1 MKTTLGLTLLL
12 FATLFSCMR
21 QENPLPAEL
30 SRAESV
36 MWEHPDSALSI
47 LRSMPQSS
55 LSSGKNYATWAL
67 LLAQARDK
75 VYGKR
80 LPDSLNIPSSDKLVQ
95 DAMDYFEKEDDL
107 KRMAQAYYYKG
118 QLLEDQ
124 KKLTEAIP
132 LFLKSKD
139 IMTRLDEPLFTY
151 LICQSLG
158 NTYRYQDLYEES
170 LVQLK
175 DAYQYALRSGNG
187 ERISYALS
195 ELGRTYVHI
204 NEMDSALFY
213 FGKSLENAKRLGNLE
228 LEAMAM
234 GELGFVYGKLRLYEN
249 ALQYIRKE
257 VDIKQEISCREL
269 PQAYYGLG
277 YVFFDAGQL
286 DSSKVYFLKSL
297 ETDNLYTIKG
307 AYDFLSKIEE
317 EQNKYTDAIYYN
329 KQYRIY
335 SDSIYVLTHTYDLA
349 ELQARYD
356 HERLLNIANSLQMEK
371 SQILKIALLLII
383 CLLIIILF
391 YQRYILKKE
400 RLLVSIKE
408 KINVYEEK
416 IKENELL
423 IEKNNACIDS
433 LTLEQSKVVEL
444 NKINEDLKKQN
455 RLLHEQTEKGK
466 QSLSSY
472 FVKLGYQVPYFY
484 RLKRIR
490 SCPHFLKEED
500 WSVIRIWVNLQYN
513 QYADRLEKD
522 FPEFTE
528 LDMQYCWLIKMGF
541 TTSEIATCMAIN
553 SASST
558 KQKQRI
564 KQRIKKS
571 ALVSQKDDFSLDQFI
586 KEY

>member
-1 MKTTLGLTLLL
+1 MKRTLGLTLLL

-21 QENPLPAEL
+21 QEKPLPAEL

-195 ELGRTYVHI
+195 ELGRTYVHK

-472 FVKLGYQVPYFY
+472 FVKLGDQVPYFY

>member
-1 MKTTLGLTLLL
+1 MKRTLGLTLLL

-21 QENPLPAEL
+21 QEKPLPAEL

-139 IMTRLDEPLFTY
+139 IMTRLDEPLFHY

-317 EQNKYTDAIYYN
+317 EQNKYADAIYYN

-371 SQILKIALLLII
+371 LQILKIALLLII

-391 YQRYILKKE
+391 YQIYIFKKE

-423 IEKNNACIDS
+423 IEKNNARIDS

-455 RLLHEQTEKGK
+455 RLLHEQIEKGK

-472 FVKLGYQVPYFY
+472 FVKLGDQVPYFY

-513 QYADRLEKD
+513 QYADLLEKD
-522 FPEFTE
+522 FPEFKE

>member
-21 QENPLPAEL
+21 QEKPLPAEL

-356 HERLLNIANSLQMEK
+356 HERLLNIANSLQIEK
-371 SQILKIALLLII
+371 LQILKIALLLII

-472 FVKLGYQVPYFY
+472 FVKLGDQVPYFY

>member
-1 MKTTLGLTLLL
+1 MKRTLGLTLLL

-21 QENPLPAEL
+21 QEKPLPAEL

-356 HERLLNIANSLQMEK
+356 HERLLNINNQLKLEKTNQEIIGLFVTAVLLILIIVYQYRVLRKEK
-371 SQILKIALLLII
+371 SLAHAREQIRI
-383 CLLIIILF
+383 
-391 YQRYILKKE
+391 YKE
-400 RLLVSIKE
+400 SIRE
-408 KINVYEEK
+408 NENR
-416 IKENELL
+416 IKENEQLIATLNNKQQEIDEIVSENKSLL
-423 IEKNNACIDS
+423 DQNAESHKEIEKY
-433 LTLEQSKVVEL
+433 EEL
-444 NKINEDLKKQN
+444 LKSSYKKLDEKLPYFDKLKDLKEHPK
-455 RLLHEQTEKGK
+455 
-466 QSLSSY
+466 Y
-472 FVKLGYQVPYFY
+472 
-484 RLKRIR
+484 LKDA
-490 SCPHFLKEED
+490 D
-500 WSVIRIWVNLQYN
+500 WSLIINWTNLQYH
-513 QYADRLEKD
+513 QFYTRLEKD
-522 FPEFTE
+522 FPDFSE
-528 LDMQYCWLIKMGF
+528 LDKRYCCLIKMGF
-541 TTSEIATCMAIN
+541 SSSQIAVFAN
-553 SASST
+553 SLPESVS

-571 ALVSQKDDFSLDQFI
+571 KRMPSDVSLLLDQYL

>member
-1 MKTTLGLTLLL
+1 MKRTLGLTLLL

-21 QENPLPAEL
+21 QEKPLPAEL

-356 HERLLNIANSLQMEK
+356 HERLLNINNQLKLEKTNQEIIGLFVTAVLLILIIVYQYRVLRKEK
-371 SQILKIALLLII
+371 SLAHAREQIRI
-383 CLLIIILF
+383 
-391 YQRYILKKE
+391 YKE
-400 RLLVSIKE
+400 SIRE
-408 KINVYEEK
+408 NENR
-416 IKENELL
+416 IKENEQLIATLNNKQQEIDEIVSENKSLL
-423 IEKNNACIDS
+423 DQNAESHKEIEKYEELLKSSYKKLD
-433 LTLEQSKVVEL
+433 EQLPYFDKL
-444 NKINEDLKKQN
+444 KDLKEHPK
-455 RLLHEQTEKGK
+455 
-466 QSLSSY
+466 Y
-472 FVKLGYQVPYFY
+472 
-484 RLKRIR
+484 LKDA
-490 SCPHFLKEED
+490 D
-500 WSVIRIWVNLQYN
+500 WSLIINWTNLQYH
-513 QYADRLEKD
+513 QFYTRLEKD
-522 FPEFTE
+522 FPDFSE
-528 LDMQYCWLIKMGF
+528 LDKRYCCLIKMGF
-541 TTSEIATCMAIN
+541 SSSQIAVFAN
-553 SASST
+553 SLPESVS

-571 ALVSQKDDFSLDQFI
+571 KQIPSDVSFLLDQYL

>member
-1 MKTTLGLTLLL
+1 MLL

-21 QENPLPAEL
+21 QEKPLPAEL

-213 FGKSLENAKRLGNLE
+213 FGKSLENAKRLGINIIQTEVHDATKLKE
-228 LEAMAM
+228 DYVERFDKILLDVPC
-234 GELGFVYGKLRLYEN
+234 LGLGV
-249 ALQYIRKE
+249 IRRKP
-257 VDIKQEISCREL
+257 DIKWNRQENNIKEISDI
-269 PQAYYGLG
+269 Q
-277 YVFFDAGQL
+277 F
-286 DSSKVYFLKSL
+286 
-297 ETDNLYTIKG
+297 N
-307 AYDFLSKIEE
+307 
-317 EQNKYTDAIYYN
+317 
-329 KQYRIY
+329 
-335 SDSIYVLTHTYDLA
+335 
-349 ELQARYD
+349 
-356 HERLLNIANSLQMEK
+356 
-371 SQILKIALLLII
+371 ILKT
-383 CLLIIILF
+383 CSK
-391 YQRYILKKE
+391 YLKKNGT
-400 RLLVSIKE
+400 LVYST
-408 KINVYEEK
+408 
-416 IKENELL
+416 
-423 IEKNNACIDS
+423 CS
-433 LTLEQSKVVEL
+433 M
-444 NKINEDLKKQN
+444 
-455 RLLHEQTEKGK
+455 
-466 QSLSSY
+466 
-472 FVKLGYQVPYFY
+472 
-484 RLKRIR
+484 
-490 SCPHFLKEED
+490 LKEEND
-500 WSVIRIWVNLQYN
+500 AII
-513 QYADRLEKD
+513 EKFIKD
-522 FPEFTE
+522 ENFEIVDIDKQIPKEFSK
-528 LDMQYCWLIKMGF
+528 I
-541 TTSEIATCMAIN
+541 TTNNMV
-553 SASST
+553 
-558 KQKQRI
+558 QF
-564 KQRIKKS
+564 
-571 ALVSQKDDFSLDQFI
+571 LPSQKHDGFFI
-586 KEY
+586 TMLKKI

>member
-1 MKTTLGLTLLL
+1 MKRTLGLTLLL

-21 QENPLPAEL
+21 QEKPLPAEL

-356 HERLLNIANSLQMEK
+356 HERLLNINNQLKLEKTNQEIIGLFVTAVLLILIIVYQYRVLRKEK
-371 SQILKIALLLII
+371 SLAHAREQIRI
-383 CLLIIILF
+383 
-391 YQRYILKKE
+391 YKE
-400 RLLVSIKE
+400 SIRE
-408 KINVYEEK
+408 NENR
-416 IKENELL
+416 IKENEQLIATLNNKQQEIDEIVSENKSLL
-423 IEKNNACIDS
+423 DQNAESHKEIEKYEELLKSSYKKLD
-433 LTLEQSKVVEL
+433 EQLPYFDKL
-444 NKINEDLKKQN
+444 KDLKEHPK
-455 RLLHEQTEKGK
+455 
-466 QSLSSY
+466 Y
-472 FVKLGYQVPYFY
+472 
-484 RLKRIR
+484 LKDA
-490 SCPHFLKEED
+490 D
-500 WSVIRIWVNLQYN
+500 WSLIINWTNLQYH
-513 QYADRLEKD
+513 QFYTRLEKD
-522 FPEFTE
+522 FPDFSE
-528 LDMQYCWLIKMGF
+528 LDKRYCCLIKMGF
-541 TTSEIATCMAIN
+541 SSSQIAVFAN
-553 SASST
+553 SLPESVS

-571 ALVSQKDDFSLDQFI
+571 KRMPSDVSLLLDQYL

>member
-1 MKTTLGLTLLL
+1 MKRTLGLTLLL

-21 QENPLPAEL
+21 QEKPLPAEL

-195 ELGRTYVHI
+195 ELGRTYVHK

-356 HERLLNIANSLQMEK
+356 HERLLNINNQLKLEKTNQEIIGLFVTAVLLILIIVYQYRVLRKEK
-371 SQILKIALLLII
+371 SLAHAREQIRI
-383 CLLIIILF
+383 
-391 YQRYILKKE
+391 YKE
-400 RLLVSIKE
+400 S
-408 KINVYEEK
+408 
-416 IKENELL
+416 IKENENRIKENEQLIATLNNKQQEIDEIVSENKSLL
-423 IEKNNACIDS
+423 DQNAESHKEIEKYEELLKSSYKKLD
-433 LTLEQSKVVEL
+433 EQLPYFDKL
-444 NKINEDLKKQN
+444 KDLKEHPK
-455 RLLHEQTEKGK
+455 
-466 QSLSSY
+466 Y
-472 FVKLGYQVPYFY
+472 
-484 RLKRIR
+484 LKDA
-490 SCPHFLKEED
+490 D
-500 WSVIRIWVNLQYN
+500 WSLIINWTNLQYH
-513 QYADRLEKD
+513 QFYTRLEKD
-522 FPEFTE
+522 FPDFSE
-528 LDMQYCWLIKMGF
+528 LDKRYCCLIKMGF
-541 TTSEIATCMAIN
+541 SSSQIAVFAN
-553 SASST
+553 SLPESVS

-571 ALVSQKDDFSLDQFI
+571 KRMPSDVSLLLDQYL

>member
-1 MKTTLGLTLLL
+1 MKRTLGLTLLL

-21 QENPLPAEL
+21 QEKPLPAEL

-80 LPDSLNIPSSDKLVQ
+80 LPDSLNIPFSDKLVQ

-297 ETDNLYTIKG
+297 ETDNLYTLKG

-356 HERLLNIANSLQMEK
+356 HERLLNINNQLKLEKTNQEIIGLFVTAVLLILIIVYQYRVLRKEK
-371 SQILKIALLLII
+371 SLAHAREQIRI
-383 CLLIIILF
+383 
-391 YQRYILKKE
+391 YKE
-400 RLLVSIKE
+400 SIRE
-408 KINVYEEK
+408 NENR
-416 IKENELL
+416 IKENEQLIATLNNKQQEIDEIVSENKSLL
-423 IEKNNACIDS
+423 DQNAESHKEIEKYEELLKSSYKKLD
-433 LTLEQSKVVEL
+433 EQLPYFDKL
-444 NKINEDLKKQN
+444 KDLKEHP
-455 RLLHEQTEKGK
+455 R
-466 QSLSSY
+466 Y
-472 FVKLGYQVPYFY
+472 
-484 RLKRIR
+484 LKDA
-490 SCPHFLKEED
+490 D
-500 WSVIRIWVNLQYN
+500 WSLIINWTNLQYH
-513 QYADRLEKD
+513 QFYTRLEKD
-522 FPEFTE
+522 FPDFSE
-528 LDMQYCWLIKMGF
+528 LDKRYCCLIKMGF
-541 TTSEIATCMAIN
+541 SSSQIAVFAN
-553 SASST
+553 SLPESVS

-571 ALVSQKDDFSLDQFI
+571 KQIPSDVSFLLDQYL

>member
-1 MKTTLGLTLLL
+1 MKRTLGLTLLL

-21 QENPLPAEL
+21 QEKPLPAEL

-356 HERLLNIANSLQMEK
+356 HERLLNINNQLKLEKTNQEIIGLFVTAVLLILIIVYQYRVLRKEK
-371 SQILKIALLLII
+371 SLAHAREQIRI
-383 CLLIIILF
+383 
-391 YQRYILKKE
+391 YKE
-400 RLLVSIKE
+400 SIRE
-408 KINVYEEK
+408 NENR
-416 IKENELL
+416 IKENEQLIATLNNKQQEIDEIVSENKSLL
-423 IEKNNACIDS
+423 DQNAESHKEIEKYEELLKSSYKKLD
-433 LTLEQSKVVEL
+433 EQLPYFDKL
-444 NKINEDLKKQN
+444 KDLKEHP
-455 RLLHEQTEKGK
+455 R
-466 QSLSSY
+466 Y
-472 FVKLGYQVPYFY
+472 
-484 RLKRIR
+484 LKDA
-490 SCPHFLKEED
+490 D
-500 WSVIRIWVNLQYN
+500 WSLIINWTNLQYH
-513 QYADRLEKD
+513 QFYTRLEKD
-522 FPEFTE
+522 FPDFSE
-528 LDMQYCWLIKMGF
+528 LDKRYCCLIKMGF
-541 TTSEIATCMAIN
+541 SSSQIAVFAN
-553 SASST
+553 SLPESVS

-571 ALVSQKDDFSLDQFI
+571 KQIPSDVSFLLDQYL

>member
-1 MKTTLGLTLLL
+1 MKRTLGLTLLL

-21 QENPLPAEL
+21 QEKPLPAEL

-371 SQILKIALLLII
+371 LQILKIALLLII

-472 FVKLGYQVPYFY
+472 FVKLGDQVPYFY

>member
-1 MKTTLGLTLLL
+1 MKRTLGLTLLL

-21 QENPLPAEL
+21 QEKPLPAEL

-80 LPDSLNIPSSDKLVQ
+80 LPDSLNIPSSDELVQ

-371 SQILKIALLLII
+371 LQILKIALLLII

-423 IEKNNACIDS
+423 IEKNNTCIDS

-455 RLLHEQTEKGK
+455 RLLHEQIEKRK

-472 FVKLGYQVPYFY
+472 FVKLGDQVPYFY

>member
-1 MKTTLGLTLLL
+1 MKRTLGLTLLL

-21 QENPLPAEL
+21 QEKPLPAEL

-195 ELGRTYVHI
+195 ELGRTYVHK

-371 SQILKIALLLII
+371 LQILKIALLLII

-391 YQRYILKKE
+391 YQIYIFKKE

-423 IEKNNACIDS
+423 IEKNNARIDS
-433 LTLEQSKVVEL
+433 LTLEQSKVFEL

-455 RLLHEQTEKGK
+455 RLLHEQIEKGK

-472 FVKLGYQVPYFY
+472 FVKLGDQVPYFY

>member
-1 MKTTLGLTLLL
+1 MKRTLGLTLLL

-21 QENPLPAEL
+21 QEKPLPAEL

-307 AYDFLSKIEE
+307 AYDFLSKGRFY
-317 EQNKYTDAIYYN
+317 K
-329 KQYRIY
+329 
-335 SDSIYVLTHTYDLA
+335 LT
-349 ELQARYD
+349 
-356 HERLLNIANSLQMEK
+356 
-371 SQILKIALLLII
+371 I
-383 CLLIIILF
+383 C
-391 YQRYILKKE
+391 
-400 RLLVSIKE
+400 
-408 KINVYEEK
+408 
-416 IKENELL
+416 
-423 IEKNNACIDS
+423 
-433 LTLEQSKVVEL
+433 
-444 NKINEDLKKQN
+444 
-455 RLLHEQTEKGK
+455 
-466 QSLSSY
+466 
-472 FVKLGYQVPYFY
+472 
-484 RLKRIR
+484 
-490 SCPHFLKEED
+490 
-500 WSVIRIWVNLQYN
+500 
-513 QYADRLEKD
+513 
-522 FPEFTE
+522 
-528 LDMQYCWLIKMGF
+528 
-541 TTSEIATCMAIN
+541 
-553 SASST
+553 
-558 KQKQRI
+558 
-564 KQRIKKS
+564 
-571 ALVSQKDDFSLDQFI
+571 
-586 KEY
+586 

>member
-1 MKTTLGLTLLL
+1 MKRTLGLTLLL

-21 QENPLPAEL
+21 QEKPLPAEL

-80 LPDSLNIPSSDKLVQ
+80 LPDSLNIPFSDKLVQ

-356 HERLLNIANSLQMEK
+356 HERLLNINNQLKLEKTNQEIIGLFVTAVLLILIIVYQYRVLRKEK
-371 SQILKIALLLII
+371 SLAHAREQIRI
-383 CLLIIILF
+383 
-391 YQRYILKKE
+391 YKE
-400 RLLVSIKE
+400 SIRE
-408 KINVYEEK
+408 NENR
-416 IKENELL
+416 IKENEQLIATLNNKQQEIDEIVSENKSLL
-423 IEKNNACIDS
+423 DQNAESHKEIEKYEELLKSSYKKLD
-433 LTLEQSKVVEL
+433 EQLPYFDKL
-444 NKINEDLKKQN
+444 KDLKEHP
-455 RLLHEQTEKGK
+455 R
-466 QSLSSY
+466 Y
-472 FVKLGYQVPYFY
+472 
-484 RLKRIR
+484 LKDA
-490 SCPHFLKEED
+490 D
-500 WSVIRIWVNLQYN
+500 WSLIINWTNLQYH
-513 QYADRLEKD
+513 QFYTRLEKD
-522 FPEFTE
+522 FPDFSE
-528 LDMQYCWLIKMGF
+528 LDKRYCCLTKMGF
-541 TTSEIATCMAIN
+541 SSSQIAVFAN
-553 SASST
+553 SLPESVS

-571 ALVSQKDDFSLDQFI
+571 KQIPSDVSFLLDQYL